1 MADYNLIANFNVNVR
16 VERFLLMDTG
26 FGEPLRV
33 PDIPY
38 SQARLT
44 MSDMEDIL
52 KNDILTED
60 VKEDEINS
68 ITLKLKEIEKLIV
81 SIIE

>member
-1 MADYNLIANFNVNVR
+1 MLKD
-16 VERFLLMDTG
+16 E
-26 FGEPLRV
+26 
-33 PDIPY
+33 
-38 SQARLT
+38 

>member
-1 MADYNLIANFNVNVR
+1 MLLDGRLELESVR
-16 VERFLLMDTG
+16 
-26 FGEPLRV
+26 RV
-33 PDIPY
+33 RRTEIINKVKMLKDE
-38 SQARLT
+38 

>member
-1 MADYNLIANFNVNVR
+1 MLKD
-16 VERFLLMDTG
+16 E
-26 FGEPLRV
+26 
-33 PDIPY
+33 
-38 SQARLT
+38 

-52 KNDILTED
+52 KTEILTED
-60 VKEDEINS
+60 TREDDINS

>member
-1 MADYNLIANFNVNVR
+1 
-16 VERFLLMDTG
+16 
-26 FGEPLRV
+26 
-33 PDIPY
+33 
-38 SQARLT
+38 

>member
-1 MADYNLIANFNVNVR
+1 VSLDGRLELETVR
-16 VERFLLMDTG
+16 
-26 FGEPLRV
+26 RV
-33 PDIPY
+33 RRTEIINKVKMLKDE
-38 SQARLT
+38 

>member
-1 MADYNLIANFNVNVR
+1 MLLDGRLELESVRRVRRTEIINKVKMLKDEMA
-16 VERFLLMDTG
+16 
-26 FGEPLRV
+26 
-33 PDIPY
+33 
-38 SQARLT
+38 
-44 MSDMEDIL
+44 DMEDIL

>member
-1 MADYNLIANFNVNVR
+1 MSLDGRLELETVR
-16 VERFLLMDTG
+16 
-26 FGEPLRV
+26 RV
-33 PDIPY
+33 RRTEIINKVKMLKDE
-38 SQARLT
+38 